1 MSSTNKNELALK
13 LLKADLGISSDVRDE
28 YLNAILIGVSDELNK
43 IYGIEI
49 DYEDISDLMFIVDYS
64 VFRYEHREHKDIPR
78 HLERR
83 LHNLIITHG
92 KDDDA
97 DG

>member
-1 MSSTNKNELALK
+1 MSTTIQDEMALK

-28 YLNAILIGVSDELNK
+28 YLNAILNGVSDELNK
-43 IYGIEI
+43 IYGIEV
-49 DYEDISDLMFIVDYS
+49 DYENISDLMFVVDYS
-64 VFRYEHREHKDIPR
+64 VFRYEHREYKDIPR

-92 KDDDA
+92 KTDDD
-97 DG
+97 G